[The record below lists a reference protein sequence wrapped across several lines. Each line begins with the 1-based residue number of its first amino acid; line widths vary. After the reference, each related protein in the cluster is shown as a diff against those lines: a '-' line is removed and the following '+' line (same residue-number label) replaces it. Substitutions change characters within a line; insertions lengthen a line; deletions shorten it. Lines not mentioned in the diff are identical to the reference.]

1 MLEVGQ
7 LVWVLRE
14 GVGDLPG
21 GEAVPS
27 AVAVVQ
33 GSGVTRGG

>member
-7 LVWVLRE
+7 LVWVLLE
-14 GVGDLPG
+14 GVGVLPG
-21 GEAVPS
+21 GEAVPF